1 MVLAVTRNKLGT
13 DVLCLT
19 LLPLCFPCGKL
30 PLAFL
35 AVIVGED
42 VWQDAPRDLLD
53 LILRDA
59 GVVDELLCPKG
70 TPPFLREIKMQTRF
84 THRERMVSA
93 K

>member
-19 LLPLCFPCGKL
+19 LLPLCFLCGKL

-59 GVVDELLCPKG
+59 GVVDELLSLSQRHAPF
-70 TPPFLREIKMQTRF
+70 PP
-84 THRERMVSA
+84 
-93 K
+93 